1 MDPVISISDERGQSH
16 VLVVLALAVGVIVL
30 VGLLIRQEELIG
42 TARSARGGEAAAQA
56 AGAVVADE
64 HLALVMSLRDAAG
77 APRDPTRDEL
87 LVFLADVGLR
97 ERALA
102 AARTVAAEH
111 GVTRPWRVSVV
122 DRGSAI
128 EVSVD
133 NGLIH
138 RVTIEKVSCCRR

>member
-1 MDPVISISDERGQSH
+1 MFRRDERGQSH
-16 VLVVLALAVGVIVL
+16 VLVVLALAIGVVVL
-30 VGLLIRQEELIG
+30 VGLLVRQEQLLG
-42 TARSARGGEAAAQA
+42 SARSARGSEAAAQA

-64 HLALVMSLRDAAG
+64 HLALVTSLRDAAG
-77 APRDPTRDEL
+77 APRDPTREEL
-87 LVFLADVGLR
+87 LVFLADVGVR

-102 AARTVAAEH
+102 AARAVAAEH
-111 GVTRPWRVSVV
+111 GTTRPWQVSIV
-122 DRGSAI
+122 DRGRTI

>member
-1 MDPVISISDERGQSH
+1 MDPVRLATDDRGQSH
-16 VLVVLALAVGVIVL
+16 ILVVLAIAIGVVVLFGLIV
-30 VGLLIRQEELIG
+30 RQEELLG
-42 TARSARGGEAAAQA
+42 TARAGRAGEAAAQA

-64 HLALVMSLRDAAG
+64 HLSLVSGLRDAGG

-87 LVFLADVGLR
+87 LEFIADPGLR

-102 AARTVAAEH
+102 AARAVVGDH
-111 GVTRPWRVSVV
+111 GATRPWHISIV
-122 DRGSAI
+122 DRGATI

-133 NGLIH
+133 SGLVQ

>member
-1 MDPVISISDERGQSH
+1 MSLDRDERGQAH
-16 VLVVLALAVGVIVL
+16 ILLVLALAIGVIVL
-30 VGLLIRQEELIG
+30 VGLLVRQEQLIG
-42 TARSARGGEAAAQA
+42 TARVARAGEAAAQA

-64 HLALVMSLRDAAG
+64 HLALVTSLRDSG
-77 APRDPTRDEL
+77 GRPRDPTRDEL

-102 AARTVAAEH
+102 AARSVAAEH
-111 GVTRPWRVSVV
+111 GITRPWRVSIV
-122 DRGSAI
+122 DRDRAI

-133 NGLIH
+133 NGYIH

>member
-1 MDPVISISDERGQSH
+1 MTLVSDERGQSH
-16 VLVVLALAVGVIVL
+16 VLVVVALAIGVVVL
-30 VGLLIRQEELIG
+30 VGLIARQEELLG
-42 TARSARGGEAAAQA
+42 GARSGRAGEAAAQA

-64 HLALVMSLRDAAG
+64 HLALVSSLRDEQG

-87 LVFLADVGLR
+87 LAFLADPGLR

-102 AARTVAAEH
+102 AARAMAAENR
-111 GVTRPWRVSVV
+111 GTPPWRVSIVE
-122 DRGSAI
+122 RGGSI

-133 NGLIH
+133 SGLVH

>member
-1 MDPVISISDERGQSH
+1 MRLDRDERGQAH
-16 VLVVLALAVGVIVL
+16 ILLVVALAIGVIVL
-30 VGLLIRQEELIG
+30 VGLLVRQEELIG
-42 TARSARGGEAAAQA
+42 TARAARAGEAAAQA

-64 HLALVMSLRDAAG
+64 HLALVMSVRDG
-77 APRDPTRDEL
+77 GGGPRDPTRDEL

-102 AARTVAAEH
+102 AARSVAAEH
-111 GVTRPWRVSVV
+111 GITRPWRVSIV
-122 DRGSAI
+122 DRGREI